1 MILHDDDERLTL
13 NMRHDTSSYL
23 NQPQKESINMI
34 NICDDSYEDYVED
47 LFATNHLSGNPTFS
61 SHIDLTSPKVINLSG
76 STTSSSSNHLLEEF
90 TDELALITFPPGNDD
105 LPFDIE
111 SDLREIEYLL
121 NHDPTK
127 EMDSIL
133 EDSVDECNLVDPNN
147 NLVDTILEMFIEEH
161 TLDYSSPPLYDDYD
175 DDLFELEFNNDGAY
189 NDPFDSKGDKIKE
202 SKILIDELD
211 PLRSSDFLPSP
222 EYDSFLFEDFSKVD
236 TLPSTDNED
245 KVFNPEILIHENLYE
260 VTVQVIPDK
269 NVNKIFISNASL
281 ILEDFDPPLYK
292 LTFHK
297 EVPRLGWTVYITF
310 LAKITE
316 SLRDMIG
323 YEYGLSS
330 LDGWTNYHSSI
341 RCASFKALYGR
352 KCRPLV
358 LWVEIRESKMIGPEL
373 RKPLEFEIGDQVLL
387 KASPWKGMIRFGKK
401 GKLASRYV
409 GPFEILERIG
419 PVAYRLRLPE
429 ELSSVHDTFHVLN
442 LKKCL
447 ADANLHVPLH
457 EIKIEKTLCFVEE
470 PVEIM
475 DRERKPLEFEIG
487 DQVLLKASPW
497 KGMIRFGKKGKLAS
511 RYVGPFEI
519 LERIGPIAY
528 RLRLPEELSS
538 VHDTFHVLNLKK
550 CLADANLHVP
560 LDEIKIEKTLC
571 FVEEPV
577 EIMDREVKSLKR
589 SKIPIVK
596 VCLNSK
602 HGLKFTWEIKDC
614 VLFEKFC
621 HWTRDFGKD
630 FDESMI
636 EPYMSKKTPNGF
648 DDGRWWKYAID
659 MTYLRTIFDGVNDT
673 SIEKFDNLFFNDF
686 FHVWVKST
694 LSLNDGF
701 FVVLKVDFVF
711 AKRWANA
718 RNIGCFPSKRFSVLL
733 EKGHK
738 MFLLTVFEYS
748 GYDYWKMRMIA
759 SVVCRN
765 GLPKMRG
772 NLPSS
777 FICRIRKSTRNTN
790 FPTWT
795 SIFSATPIGYCEY
808 GIKLMLDPRSAKAK
822 HSTEFAKALRVR
834 NLWFIRLERWWIEF
848 SLFGKR
854 RIYFLFGFVNLIFT
868 IIVDDG
874 GFGIRVDRWIICV
887 TTSCKYG
894 IHMLILSGWW
904 SV

>member
-1 MILHDDDERLTL
+1 MEKHENSKSTKVKVKDGAETEEILNGPIQQSVVVDRLTKSAHFL
-13 NMRHDTSSYL
+13 ATR
-23 NQPQKESINMI
+23 
-34 NICDDSYEDYVED
+34 EDYSME
-47 LFATNHLSGNPTFS
+47 
-61 SHIDLTSPKVINLSG
+61 K
-76 STTSSSSNHLLEEF
+76 
-90 TDELALITFPPGNDD
+90 LA
-105 LPFDIE
+105 
-111 SDLREIEYLL
+111 R
-121 NHDPTK
+121 
-127 EMDSIL
+127 
-133 EDSVDECNLVDPNN
+133 
-147 NLVDTILEMFIEEH
+147 
-161 TLDYSSPPLYDDYD
+161 LY
-175 DDLFELEFNNDGAY
+175 
-189 NDPFDSKGDKIKE
+189 
-202 SKILIDELD
+202 IDEIVARHGVLVSIISDWDGRFTSRFWQKLQKALGTRLD
-211 PLRSSDFLPSP
+211 M
-222 EYDSFLFEDFSKVD
+222 
-236 TLPSTDNED
+236 T
-245 KVFNPEILIHENLYE
+245 
-260 VTVQVIPDK
+260 
-269 NVNKIFISNASL
+269 
-281 ILEDFDPPLYK
+281 
-292 LTFHK
+292 
-297 EVPRLGWTVYITF
+297 
-310 LAKITE
+310 
-316 SLRDMIG
+316 
-323 YEYGLSS
+323 
-330 LDGWTNYHSSI
+330 
-341 RCASFKALYGR
+341 LYGR

-373 RKPLEFEIGDQVLL
+373 
-387 KASPWKGMIRFGKK
+387 
-401 GKLASRYV
+401 
-409 GPFEILERIG
+409 
-419 PVAYRLRLPE
+419 
-429 ELSSVHDTFHVLN
+429 
-442 LKKCL
+442 
-447 ADANLHVPLH
+447 
-457 EIKIEKTLCFVEE
+457 
-470 PVEIM
+470 
-475 DRERKPLEFEIG
+475 
-487 DQVLLKASPW
+487 
-497 KGMIRFGKKGKLAS
+497 
-511 RYVGPFEI
+511 
-519 LERIGPIAY
+519 
-528 RLRLPEELSS
+528 
-538 VHDTFHVLNLKK
+538 K

-904 SV
+904 SVRRT